1 MWMETLS
8 DMMRSC
14 SLLLGLQA
22 VLEMVQLLLCGVLA
36 VQFRTG
42 VEQGRTGW
50 LTLGAVVI
58 PFLEAL
64 LCRAV
69 LLLGSWPGE
78 EGVPIPEALCAFLFL
93 GASFLICVVCLAMAT
108 ILVFLKVAGRRSEK
122 WEGEKS

>member
-14 SLLLGLQA
+14 SPLLGLQA

-36 VQFRTG
+36 VQFRTEA
-42 VEQGRTGW
+42 EQGRTGW

-64 LCRAV
+64 L
-69 LLLGSWPGE
+69 
-78 EGVPIPEALCAFLFL
+78 FL
-93 GASFLICVVCLAMAT
+93 GVSFLVCVVCLAMAT

-122 WEGEKS
+122 WEGGKS